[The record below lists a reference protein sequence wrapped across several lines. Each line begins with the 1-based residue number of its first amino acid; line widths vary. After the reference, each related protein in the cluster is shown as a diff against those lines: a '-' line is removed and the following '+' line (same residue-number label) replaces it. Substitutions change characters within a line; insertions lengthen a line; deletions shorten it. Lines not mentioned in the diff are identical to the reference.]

1 MTGRPHD
8 AAVPP
13 ITIRRGSFWITG
25 DSVPTEFGTVQHAPM
40 HVEWEAPAD
49 PDRLIPL
56 VLVHGGGGQ
65 ATDWKRTAD
74 GRAGWVDRFVEAGFA
89 VYLVDRPG
97 YGRSPRQPAAA
108 GPSGAASSYESTIG
122 VFAPPSLAGSQ
133 TQWPWDRSAEGHEV
147 QQLTASSGPLPADL
161 AAADDIDGDRLSR
174 LLDLTGPAILIT
186 HSLGALGGW
195 LAANRRPGAV
205 HAIVAIEPMG
215 PPFLDAPGLGSLSG
229 GLTASPMRTGPESA
243 DPDAPSNP
251 RSDSALIGLAGI
263 PIAVVT
269 AEASPFAPSGP
280 AVVEFLC
287 RRGADAELLRLHD
300 HGVHG
305 NGHGVMLEANSDEA
319 VKPVIR
325 WLTEHS

>member
-1 MTGRPHD
+1 
-8 AAVPP
+8 
-13 ITIRRGSFWITG
+13 
-25 DSVPTEFGTVQHAPM
+25 M
-40 HVEWEAPAD
+40 HVEWEAPAE
-49 PDRLIPL
+49 PARLVPL

-97 YGRSPRQPAAA
+97 YGRSPRQPAVA
-108 GPSGAASSYESTIG
+108 GPPGAPSGYESTIG
-122 VFAPPSLAGSQ
+122 VFAPPSLAESQ
-133 TQWPWDRSAEGHEV
+133 TQWPWERSAEGREV
-147 QQLTASSGPLPADL
+147 QQLTASSGSLPADL
-161 AAADDIDGDRLSR
+161 AAADDVDGDRLAR

-205 HAIVAIEPMG
+205 QAIVAIEPMG
-215 PPFLDAPGLGSLSG
+215 PPFIDAPGLGSLTG
-229 GLTASPMRTGPESA
+229 GLTASPLRAAPESA
-243 DPDAPSNP
+243 SPEALSSADRD
-251 RSDSALIGLAGI
+251 RALIGLAGV
-263 PIAVVT
+263 PVAVVT

-280 AVVEFLC
+280 AVVEFL
-287 RRGADAELLRLHD
+287 RRGGADAELIRLQD

-319 VKPVIR
+319 VKPVLR
-325 WLTEHS
+325 WLAERC